1 MAKCHCINRSV
12 TMWMRV
18 LAAECDSVREQR
30 CGRMCAI
37 LSWIHR
43 NENRERKRA
52 HMWNENTAGIN
63 TDRTH
68 SQRSNKSV
76 HYIWIRVLGS
86 QSNHTKWLRELH
98 GNFIHMNW
106 PQQHLKHFT
115 RTERNT
121 PTGQSPKQSNL
132 LWEHMSLCL
141 TWQLQK
147 HWQRSEVS
155 KTTFEHDTGHD
166 NYSPRMKNCLPTKI
180 LNQAF

>member
-18 LAAECDSVREQR
+18 LASVRDSVREQS
-30 CGRMCAI
+30 CERMCAAI
-37 LSWIHR
+37 LSWLHR
-43 NENRERKRA
+43 NENREKEDEN
-52 HMWNENTAGIN
+52 MWNENTAGIN

-86 QSNHTKWLRELH
+86 QSNHTKWQRELH

-121 PTGQSPKQSNL
+121 PTGQSPKQSTDKSFMRTC
-132 LWEHMSLCL
+132 HSAYP
-141 TWQLQK
+141 
-147 HWQRSEVS
+147 
-155 KTTFEHDTGHD
+155 D
-166 NYSPRMKNCLPTKI
+166 NYKNTDKEVKCLKLP
-180 LNQAF
+180 LNMTLGMITIHP